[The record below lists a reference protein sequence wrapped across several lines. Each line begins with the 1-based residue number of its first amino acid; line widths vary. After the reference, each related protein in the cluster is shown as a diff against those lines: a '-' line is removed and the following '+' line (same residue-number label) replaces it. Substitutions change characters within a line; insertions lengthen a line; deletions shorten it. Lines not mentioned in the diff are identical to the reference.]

1 MKQKSFDAVRQKSR
15 TLAVLLCLAVLLLT
29 GCGGGGAAA
38 PEPPASAPAAGRTD
52 EDTASSPAAPAP
64 SESASVSS
72 STAASESEAQSPQE
86 PEVEDFLRCEPM
98 DYTSVSAV
106 CSGQEGTLIVVK
118 VRVENT
124 TEQVV
129 HAFNTSASLGN
140 VTVDNAVDGMSADR
154 VAAGKAAEHLT
165 AVLRT
170 TQEAVVKKPV
180 VARPLKAQPKL
191 CSRGRVRWRMGMYS
205 SRPAKAAG
213 HGRIFCGRS
222 RPSAA

>member
-52 EDTASSPAAPAP
+52 EDTASSPATPVP
-64 SESASVSS
+64 SEPESVSS
-72 STAASESEAQSPQE
+72 STAVSESEAQSPQE

-170 TQEAVVKKPV
+170 TQETVVKSRSLRPWKAKPK
-180 VARPLKAQPKL
+180 P
-191 CSRGRVRWRMGMYS
+191 CSRGRARWRMGMYS